1 MKKRAIVF
9 TAAAAGAAIVLG
21 GSTLAIAG
29 SGGEQDEAD
38 GAALTGSVLAQAS
51 SAALDAVGSGK
62 VTQTETGSDHG
73 GAYEVEVTLADGSQV
88 DVELDSS
95 FHVLRQNADSENA
108 DEQSGSQTGS
118 QSDGDGET
126 ADDGSSQ

>member
-1 MKKRAIVF
+1 
-9 TAAAAGAAIVLG
+9 
-21 GSTLAIAG
+21 
-29 SGGEQDEAD
+29 
-38 GAALTGSVLAQAS
+38 
-51 SAALDAVGSGK
+51 
-62 VTQTETGSDHG
+62 
-73 GAYEVEVTLADGSQV
+73 
-88 DVELDSS
+88 VELDSS